1 MWMCSGEMTD
11 EANRGQRHGTGRL
24 IVLTGPTAV
33 GKGTVEA
40 ALRAKHPQVWVSVSA
55 TTRAPRPGEID
66 GTTYWFMDEA
76 EFEVKEAAGYFLETA
91 VVHNMAHYGTPL
103 QPVLDHVA
111 AGVPTILEIDLQG
124 ARRVRREAERMG
136 LDVVYVFLAPP
147 SYDELVRRLV
157 GRGTENEEQRRRRL
171 LTAREELASEHE
183 FDVTI
188 VNSTV
193 EAAADELWDV
203 IAREYGLPATDPA
216 R

>member
-1 MWMCSGEMTD
+1 
-11 EANRGQRHGTGRL
+11 
-24 IVLTGPTAV
+24 
-33 GKGTVEA
+33 
-40 ALRAKHPQVWVSVSA
+40 
-55 TTRAPRPGEID
+55 
-66 GTTYWFMDEA
+66 
-76 EFEVKEAAGYFLETA
+76 
-91 VVHNMAHYGTPL
+91 
-103 QPVLDHVA
+103 
-111 AGVPTILEIDLQG
+111 
-124 ARRVRREAERMG
+124 MG

-157 GRGTENEEQRRRRL
+157 GRGTENEEQRRKRL